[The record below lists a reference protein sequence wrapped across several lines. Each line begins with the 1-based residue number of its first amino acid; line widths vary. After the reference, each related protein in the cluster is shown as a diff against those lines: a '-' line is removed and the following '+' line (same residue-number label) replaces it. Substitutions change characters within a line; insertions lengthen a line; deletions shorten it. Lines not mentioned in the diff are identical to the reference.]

1 MKKRLSNKKHNHKSF
16 THENQKEGQKRHSK
30 SFSVFLYLIIAL
42 AVILLA
48 SGFFLFFYNPSGS
61 NQKVAASIY
70 VSPEN
75 PKQGDT
81 VFIRVTSLANNLT
94 GKFNNQNL
102 LFYKKQ
108 NSSDWISFLGIDAD
122 QKPGDYIISVDT
134 ANLEHF
140 SKSINVSLASF
151 STAPT
156 APVPAITKN
165 GYTQNTAIDNIREK
179 DNPALNKIIGIPTA
193 EPYFSG
199 PFSFPLSKISKG
211 GFSFG
216 EFIGLAKSRIQHL
229 GIDLTAP
236 EKTPVYAV
244 NDGKVVL
251 TANLSNYGNTIV
263 IDHGLGIFSLYLH
276 LAQFN
281 VAKGDMVKRGQG
293 IALSG
298 DTGYV
303 TAPHLHFSMR
313 VNGSR
318 VDPIAFI
325 NATNKIND
333 GAPVI
338 STASIGE
345 AFIKFFK

>member
-1 MKKRLSNKKHNHKSF
+1 MPKRPSKKKHIHKNYVQ
-16 THENQKEGQKRHSK
+16 ENTKQAKARSK
-30 SFSVFLYLIIAL
+30 FFYVILYLIIGL
-42 AVILLA
+42 IVILMA
-48 SGFFLFFYNPSGS
+48 SEFFLFS
-61 NQKVAASIY
+61 NKTKESNRQPVASIY

-81 VFIRVTSLANNLT
+81 VFIRVMSQADNLS
-94 GKFNNQNL
+94 GKFDNQNL

-108 NSSDWISFLGIDAD
+108 NSSDWFSFLGIDAD

-134 ANLEHF
+134 ADSEHF
-140 SKSINVSLASF
+140 IKNIKVSLASF
-151 STAPT
+151 SSAATAP
-156 APVPAITKN
+156 APAIKKN
-165 GYTQNTAIDNIREK
+165 GYTQKSAINNIRNK
-179 DNPALNKIIGIPTA
+179 DNPALNKVINVSTA

-199 PFSFPLSKISKG
+199 PFSFPLSEISKG

-236 EKTPVYAV
+236 EKTQVYAV

-251 TANLSNYGNTIV
+251 TAKLSNYGNTIV

-276 LAQFN
+276 LAKFN
-281 VAKGDMVKRGQG
+281 VSEGDMVKRGQSIG
-293 IALSG
+293 LSG

-313 VNGSR
+313 VNGAR
-318 VDPIAFI
+318 VDPLVFIA
-325 NATNKIND
+325 ASNKIND
-333 GAPVI
+333 SSPSI
-338 STASIGE
+338 STASAGD
-345 AFIKFFK
+345 AFINFFK